1 MIRINLLP
9 HKKKSS
15 SRSSAPVEGE
25 QKVAIGMG
33 IIMAAIAGL
42 YFFVHSPMQSDL
54 EDQEGRNSQ
63 LSAENKKINQ
73 RTKDFKDLKAA
84 FEAAKVQ
91 AVSIETLNNARATPA
106 NFLYELSNLLKK
118 NGRPTMTAE
127 MAKSLE
133 DNENLRWQ
141 DSWDPQHVWIDS
153 IKEAGGK
160 FTMVGSAQSD
170 GDVTQLAHRLAAS
183 AYFDR
188 VQPEGSVKKSGKAGN
203 ITIYTFK
210 ITGQVRY

>member
-15 SRSSAPVEGE
+15 SRSKAPVEGE
-25 QKVAIGMG
+25 QTVAVGMG
-33 IIMAAIAGL
+33 IIMAVAAGL
-42 YFFVHSPMQSDL
+42 FFLVHSPMQDDL
-54 EDQEGRNSQ
+54 DSQ
-63 LSAENKKINQ
+63 ENKNSRLSQENKRITD
-73 RTKDFKDLKAA
+73 RTADFDDLKAA

-91 AVSIETLNNARATPA
+91 ATSIASLNQARATPA
-106 NFLYELSNLLKK
+106 NFLYELSNVLKK
-118 NGRPTMTAE
+118 NGRPTMTAT

-141 DSWDPQHVWIDS
+141 NGWDPQHVWIDS
-153 IKEAGGK
+153 IQEKGGK
-160 FTMVGSAQSD
+160 FTIVGSAQSD

-188 VQPEGSVKKSGKAGN
+188 VQPEGSVKKSSKAGN
-203 ITIYTFK
+203 ITIYTFQ